1 MTRKVYL
8 DHNATTPVDR
18 AVVQAMLPYLHEKFG
33 NPSSLHFYGR
43 EVRAGVEDAREK
55 VAQALGA
62 DPMEIVF
69 TSGGTEADFLALRGA
84 AYANRKRGKHIITS
98 AVEHHAVLD
107 TCEMLAEEGFEVTVV
122 PVDRHGMVDPERV
135 AGEIR
140 PDTILISIMHANN
153 EVGTVQPVREIGLLA
168 RERDIVFHT
177 DAVQSFG
184 KIPVNV
190 RELNADLLSIS
201 AHKIYG
207 PKGAGALWIRRGC
220 RWSPIN
226 RGGGQERR
234 RRPGTENV
242 PGIIGLGEA
251 CRLAVSNLDD
261 EARTLKAL
269 RNRMVNYVKENF
281 KGVWINGHPE
291 KHLPNS
297 AHFSFEGIEG
307 EALLLDLD
315 LNGIAVSSGSA
326 CSSESS
332 VSSHVLLAMG
342 IPDEVARC
350 SIRVS
355 LGKENTEEDVDYF
368 LEVLTNTVNRL
379 RVLSPI
385 K

>member
-1 MTRKVYL
+1 MKRKVYL

-33 NPSSLHFYGR
+33 NPSSLHLYGR
-43 EVRAGVEDAREK
+43 EVRAGVEEAREK

-62 DPMEIVF
+62 DPKEIVF

-84 AYANRKRGKHIITS
+84 AYANRKRGRHIITS

-122 PVDRHGMVDPERV
+122 PVDRHGMVDPGRV

-140 PDTILISIMHANN
+140 PDTILISVMHANN
-153 EVGTVQPVREIGLLA
+153 EVGTIQPVREIGLLA

-184 KIPVNV
+184 KIPVDV

-226 RGGGQERR
+226 RGGGQERQ

-261 EARTLKAL
+261 EARTLKTL
-269 RNRMVNYVKENF
+269 RDRMVSYVKENF
-281 KGVWINGHPE
+281 KGVWINGHPG
-291 KHLPNS
+291 KRLPNS

-355 LGKENTEEDVDYF
+355 LGKENTKEDVDYF

-379 RVLSPI
+379 RALSPI